1 MDMELYK
8 PPLFFP
14 VESVSGW
21 QIVQL
26 LDPPVEIEQLSE
38 ANLQIKKLKNRL
50 AKRKRIVVEDEE
62 E

>member
-1 MDMELYK
+1 MNTELYK
-8 PPLFFP
+8 LPLFFP
-14 VESVSGW
+14 MESASGW

-26 LDPPVEIEQLSE
+26 IDPPVEIEQLSE
-38 ANLQIKKLKNRL
+38 ANLQIKKLKNRF